1 MNEWN
6 LKIELEKNDIE
17 NLENYLKSQL
27 PKRFLDFLKD
37 ANASFPLKDILEIK
51 NETYVI
57 NNILDFRSKSN
68 HENFYKIY
76 EDIKDEIK
84 SLVPFA
90 RDGLGNYFLIDLKAL
105 YVFFYDHETSK
116 IIKLLSFE
124 DFLNNLKEYNESDK

>member
-51 NETYVI
+51 NET
-57 NNILDFRSKSN
+57 
-68 HENFYKIY
+68 
-76 EDIKDEIK
+76 
-84 SLVPFA
+84 
-90 RDGLGNYFLIDLKAL
+90 
-105 YVFFYDHETSK
+105 
-116 IIKLLSFE
+116 
-124 DFLNNLKEYNESDK
+124 